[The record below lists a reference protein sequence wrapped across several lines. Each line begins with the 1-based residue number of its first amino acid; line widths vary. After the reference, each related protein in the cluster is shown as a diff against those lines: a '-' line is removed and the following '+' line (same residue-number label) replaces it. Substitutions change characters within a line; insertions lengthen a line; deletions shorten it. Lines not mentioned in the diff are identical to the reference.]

1 MDESMPFLGV
11 EMSTLEPS
19 ILYPEPQGGALE
31 ETQECYCLP
40 FGQHKI

>member
-1 MDESMPFLGV
+1 MDESLPFLWIEV
-11 EMSTLEPS
+11 STLEPS
-19 ILYPEPQGGALE
+19 IFYPEHQGGTLE